1 MAEHVKQLGM
11 PGSVCFNEV
20 ISMKKSSVT
29 LVRQWFVLLALVAM
43 LLPIAAQAQ
52 SKSPEALIR
61 ENVNE
66 FMQQLSGREEYYAN
80 NLDELKALVNE
91 SLNDVADFR
100 YIGASVMGSYFRN
113 ATPEQRSRFADVFRQ
128 TLIDTYTRG
137 LVTFDY
143 DELRVLSDQRG
154 QRHEDQASV
163 DMEVVAN
170 NGQVYPVS
178 YSLRLSDGE
187 WKVVNVIVN
196 GINLGLTFR
205 NQFDQSMRE
214 HNRDY
219 DAVIRSWSPEI
230 GVEELEQGGNA

>member
-1 MAEHVKQLGM
+1 MLARRLL
-11 PGSVCFNEV
+11 F
-20 ISMKKSSVT
+20 
-29 LVRQWFVLLALVAM
+29 LVVLAFVLLPFV
-43 LLPIAAQAQ
+43 AQAQ
-52 SKSPEALIR
+52 SMSPEALVR
-61 ENVNE
+61 DNVKQ
-66 FMQQLSGREEYYAN
+66 FMEQINGREDYYAN
-80 NLDELKALVNE
+80 NLDELKALVND

-154 QRHEDQASV
+154 QRYEDQASV

-214 HNRDY
+214 NNRDY
-219 DAVIRSWSPEI
+219 DAVIRNWSPEI
-230 GVEELEQGGNA
+230 GVDELEQGGNA

>member
-1 MAEHVKQLGM
+1 MKEN
-11 PGSVCFNEV
+11 SVMLARRLLFWLALAV
-20 ISMKKSSVT
+20 
-29 LVRQWFVLLALVAM
+29 VLL
-43 LLPIAAQAQ
+43 PFAAQAQ
-52 SKSPEALIR
+52 SKSPEALVR
-61 ENVNE
+61 DNVNG
-66 FMQQLSGREEYYAN
+66 FMEQINGREDYYAN
-80 NLDELKALVNE
+80 NLDELKALVND

-143 DELRVLSDQRG
+143 DELRVLTDQRG
-154 QRHEDQASV
+154 QRYEDQASV
-163 DMEVVAN
+163 DMEVVAT

-178 YSLRLSDGE
+178 YSLRLSNGE

-214 HNRDY
+214 NNRDY

-230 GVEELEQGGNA
+230 GVDELEQGGNA

>member
-1 MAEHVKQLGM
+1 MLD
-11 PGSVCFNEV
+11 SFCRNEV
-20 ISMKKSSVT
+20 VSMKQNSVM
-29 LVRQWFVLLALVAM
+29 LIRQWLALLALVAM
-43 LLPIAAQAQ
+43 FLPVAAQAQ
-52 SKSPEALIR
+52 SKSPEVLIR
-61 ENVNE
+61 ENINA
-66 FMQQLSGREEYYAN
+66 FMQQLDGREEYYAN
-80 NLDELKALVNE
+80 NLDELKALVND
-91 SLNDVADFR
+91 SLDEVADFR

-143 DELRVLSDQRG
+143 DEIRVLSDQRG

-178 YSLRLSDGE
+178 YSLRLSNGE
-187 WKVVNVIVN
+187 WRVVNVIVN

-214 HNRDY
+214 NNRDY

-230 GVEELEQGGNA
+230 GVDELEQGGNA

>member
-1 MAEHVKQLGM
+1 MKEN
-11 PGSVCFNEV
+11 SVMLARSLLFWL
-20 ISMKKSSVT
+20 T
-29 LVRQWFVLLALVAM
+29 LAVVLL
-43 LLPIAAQAQ
+43 PFAAQAQ
-52 SKSPEALIR
+52 SKSPEALVR
-61 ENVNE
+61 DNVND
-66 FMQQLSGREEYYAN
+66 FMEQINGKEDYYAN
-80 NLDELKALVNE
+80 NLDELKALVND

-143 DELRVLSDQRG
+143 DELRVLTDQRG
-154 QRHEDQASV
+154 QRYEDQASV
-163 DMEVVAN
+163 DMEVVAT

-178 YSLRLSDGE
+178 YSLRLSNGE

-214 HNRDY
+214 NNRDY

-230 GVEELEQGGNA
+230 GVDELEQGGNA

>member
-1 MAEHVKQLGM
+1 MMHKVF
-11 PGSVCFNEV
+11 PV
-20 ISMKKSSVT
+20 
-29 LVRQWFVLLALVAM
+29 FVQRLALAAM
-43 LLPIAAQAQ
+43 LLLAPLLAQAQ
-52 SKSPEALIR
+52 TQSPEEMIR
-61 ENVNE
+61 DNIES
-66 FMQQLSGREEYYAN
+66 FMSQINGKEDYYAN

-91 SLNDVADFR
+91 SLNEVADFR

-137 LVTFDY
+137 LVTFAY
-143 DELRVLSDQRG
+143 DELRVLSQQRA

-178 YSLRLSDGE
+178 YSLRLSDGQ
-187 WKVVNVIVN
+187 WRVVNVIVN

-205 NQFDQSMRE
+205 NQFDQAMRDN
-214 HNRDY
+214 NRDY
-219 DAVIRSWSPEI
+219 DAVIRGWAPEI
-230 GVEELEQGGNA
+230 GVDELEQGGDA